1 MTGRAASIA
10 LLICVASSSFFA
22 RTAAHANDRFT
33 SDERAMIS
41 ANGPWPLNPTPD
53 PSNRFSGDQ
62 TAIAF
67 GKDLFSDPRLSRDE
81 NLSCT
86 SCHVPELG
94 FTDGLERST
103 GIGEVDRNAP
113 AIANLAN
120 FRWFGWDGRS
130 DTLWGQSI
138 HPILNDLEMAATAAD
153 IAAQMAGQEDLAA
166 RYEQATQTNPAD
178 ETPEAILVN
187 TGKILAAYQETLRTP
202 RTRFDDYRDALV
214 TGATAGQV
222 AYPDAAKRGL
232 KIFTG
237 KGKCSICHFGPLFTN
252 GEFHSIGIK
261 HFAAAD
267 RVDTGR
273 YGGLKAFRESKLN
286 RLGPHSDEDQAL
298 AAKAPSAYAAFLHS
312 NWGAYRVPSLRNVG
326 ATAPYMH
333 DGSLATLEDVVDHY
347 SDMNMDRL
355 HSDGETLLRPLDLSA
370 QERADIVAFLHTLT
384 AAPVASA
391 AGD

>member
-1 MTGRAASIA
+1 MIRA
-10 LLICVASSSFFA
+10 
-22 RTAAHANDRFT
+22 H
-33 SDERAMIS
+33 
-41 ANGPWPLNPTPD
+41 GPWPLKPPPD
-53 PSNRFSGDQ
+53 PSNRFSGNQ

-67 GKDLFSDPRLSRDE
+67 GKDLFSDPRLSRDG

-153 IAAQMAGQEDLAA
+153 IATQMVGQEDLSV
-166 RYEQATQTNPAD
+166 RYEQATKTNPAY
-178 ETPEAILVN
+178 ETPEALLVN

-202 RTRFDDYRDALV
+202 RTHFDDYRDALV
-214 TGATAGQV
+214 TGDTAGQV

-286 RLGPHSDEDQAL
+286 RLGPYSDEDQAL

-355 HSDGETLLRPLDLSA
+355 HSDGETLLRPLDLSKR
-370 QERADIVAFLHTLT
+370 ERADLVAFLHTLT
-384 AAPVASA
+384 AAPVAHA